1 MRFDHPTL
9 VQIAQRVQRSPAQVM
24 LRWSLQKGYVPIP
37 KSVSRHRIVENA
49 SVFDFE
55 LSEGEVEELSKLDEN
70 LITDWDLAT
79 LD

>member
-9 VQIAQRVQRSPAQVM
+9 VKIAERVQRSPAQVM
-24 LRWSLQKGYVPIP
+24 LRWSLQNGYIPIP

-49 SVFDFE
+49 SVFDFVLEESEMRE
-55 LSEGEVEELSKLDEN
+55 LNGLDEN